1 MKTENTL
8 TVRDLKPGTWFTLK
22 PIDCPKEGQVWVR
35 GEYDRTE
42 KKYCCQN
49 WADICRE
56 RSLKGSTPVYTDFI
70 F

>member
-1 MKTENTL
+1 METKKTQTL
-8 TVRDLKPGTWFTLK
+8 RDLKPGTWFTLK
-22 PIDCPKEGQVWVR
+22 PLETPREGQVWVR
-35 GEYDRTE
+35 GEYDRAE
-42 KKYCCQN
+42 KKYSCQN